1 MKQYTLTAFSK
12 DSENFEMQITAHENI
27 LFSELHQA
35 IQSALEFDPLQM
47 ASFFLCNADWDKE
60 TEIALMDME
69 DQGNTKLMADFVLS
83 DMIKA
88 EGQKLIYLYDFFSER
103 FFSMN
108 IDEILEKEQAAF
120 SINVLGDVPLQI
132 NIDSEGIDDLMSSI
146 GEIDK
151 EKLNADLKDEYKDE
165 FDDAFNNENIS
176 FENIDDLE
184 DY

>member
-1 MKQYTLTAFSK
+1 MKQYTITAFSK

-35 IQSALEFDPLQM
+35 IQSALDFDPLQM
-47 ASFFLCNADWDKE
+47 ASFFLCNSDWDKE
-60 TEIALMDME
+60 SEVALMDME
-69 DQGNTKLMADFVLS
+69 DQGQTKLMDDFVLS
-83 DMIKA
+83 DMIEK
-88 EGQKLIYLYDFFSER
+88 EGQKLMYLFDFFSER

-108 IDEILEKEQAAF
+108 VDKVTDEDKASF

-132 NIDSEGIDDLMSSI
+132 SIDSEGIEDLMSSI
-146 GEIDK
+146 GELDK
-151 EKLNADLKDEYKDE
+151 EKLNSEFKDSFEDEYSSGD
-165 FDDAFNNENIS
+165 IS